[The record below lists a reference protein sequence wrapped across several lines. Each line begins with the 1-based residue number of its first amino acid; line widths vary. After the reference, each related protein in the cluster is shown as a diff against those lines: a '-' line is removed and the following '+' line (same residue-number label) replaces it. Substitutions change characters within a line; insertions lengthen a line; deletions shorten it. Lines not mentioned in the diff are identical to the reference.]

1 MVDITIITLLI
12 INSFQ
17 LLLMIVNKIKKSSCL
32 GAEVIMKD
40 DDDENKFNDNLS
52 KNKI

>member
-40 DDDENKFNDNLS
+40 DDENKLNDNLS